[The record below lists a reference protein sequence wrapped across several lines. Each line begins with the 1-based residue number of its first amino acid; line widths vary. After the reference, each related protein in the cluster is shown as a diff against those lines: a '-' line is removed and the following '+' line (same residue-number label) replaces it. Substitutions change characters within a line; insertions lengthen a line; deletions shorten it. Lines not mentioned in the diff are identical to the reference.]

1 MPSPATC
8 RLASPDEQIA
18 AQRAVIARFE
28 AALWEGGFNES
39 LLQSYQ
45 SAWRRLEALIAKRGD
60 DRRHHFVLVIP
71 VADSPQQLRACLDS
85 LLDLCKLFGY
95 GGQHDGSFDSAQDRP
110 FDSARDKRWKKVT
123 VMIADDTLDPDCIA
137 AHQAIARDFGA
148 RGLAMHYFGLDEQRA
163 LLASLPDS
171 TALARIIGESRPE
184 AFSHKGQAI
193 MRNIA
198 WLKLAQ
204 MQAADVLKDSDPLR
218 AEARVESYAPLLF
231 YTLDADQTFKVNVS
245 TADGDRD
252 VYAVNFFAQLD
263 AIFSTTDAEVLTG
276 KVVGDPPVSPAVMAG
291 NFLDDVTGFLR
302 EMTDCDPDAA
312 YRQPAASTQ
321 GSGEAAYHDMA
332 GLFGFQQAAEAYRYR
347 CPLPGSPSNADCF
360 VDFSRHLNRFFHG
373 EHPTRITR
381 YRHADVMQSVQ
392 PARTV
397 YTGNAV
403 FRPTALNWFIP
414 FAPLRLR
421 MSGPT
426 LGRLMKAGLGT
437 RFVSANLPMLHKRT
451 VDTTGE
457 AEFRPGVMSSDE
469 HVDLCDEFERQFHGD
484 VMLFSIERLTEQGF
498 PLQPVAP
505 ERIAATLES
514 VQADMLAQYRAKH
527 LASVDKLARLQ
538 TLLNDPGAWWNRTE
552 TLAGGRA
559 HFQVFADNLAHN
571 FGSDSPCHARIDSAA
586 NRTAWRQRQ
595 LDAIASYHADR
606 RAWDEALAAL
616 GQALRP
622 GSGQA

>member
-8 RLASPDEQIA
+8 RLASLDEQIA
-18 AQRAVIARFE
+18 AQHAVIARFE
-28 AALWEGGFNES
+28 TALWEGGFNES

-45 SAWRRLEALIAKRGD
+45 SAWRRLEALIAARGD
-60 DRRHHFVLVIP
+60 DRRHRFVLVIP
-71 VADSPQQLRACLDS
+71 VADSPQQLHACLDS
-85 LLDLCKLFGY
+85 LLDLCRLFGY
-95 GGQHDGSFDSAQDRP
+95 GGQHGGSFNETQDQPLDDAQG
-110 FDSARDKRWKKVT
+110 SRWKKVS
-123 VMIADDTLDPDCIA
+123 VMIADDTLDPVCIA
-137 AHQAIARDFGA
+137 AHQAIAREFEA
-148 RGLAMHYFGLDEQRA
+148 KGLAVDYFDLDEQRA
-163 LLASLPDS
+163 LLDLLPDS
-171 TALARIIGESRPE
+171 TSLSRIIGEFHPE

-204 MQAADVLKDSDPLR
+204 MQAADV
-218 AEARVESYAPLLF
+218 PLLF
-231 YTLDADQTFKVNVS
+231 YTLDADQTFKVNIAA
-245 TADGDRD
+245 ADGAHD

-263 AIFSTTDAEVLTG
+263 AIFSATNAEVLTG

-291 NFLDDVTGFLR
+291 NFLEDVTGFLR
-302 EMTDCDPDAA
+302 EMADCDPDAA

-332 GLFGFQQAAEAYRYR
+332 GLFGFEQADKAYRYR
-347 CPLPGSPSNADCF
+347 CPLPGTPSNADCF
-360 VDFSRHLNRFFHG
+360 VDFSRHLKRFFHG
-373 EHPTRITR
+373 EHPTRVTW
-381 YRHADVMQSVQ
+381 YRHANVMQSVQ

-426 LGRLMKAGLGT
+426 LGRLMRAGLGT

-457 AEFRPGVMSSDE
+457 AEFRPGVVSQRE
-469 HVDLCDEFERQFHGD
+469 RVDLCDEYERQFHGD
-484 VMLFSIERLTEQGF
+484 VMLFSIERLTEHGF
-498 PLQPVAP
+498 PQQPVSS
-505 ERIAATLES
+505 EQIATTLKS
-514 VQADMLAQYRAKH
+514 VQAEMLEQYRAKH
-527 LASVDKLARLQ
+527 QATVDKYAQLQ
-538 TLLNDPGAWWNRTE
+538 ALLNKARVCLDHNEA
-552 TLAGGRA
+552 LACA
-559 HFQVFADNLAHN
+559 HANFEAFADNLAHN

-595 LDAIASYHADR
+595 LDAIGSYHADL
-606 RAWDEALAAL
+606 RAWDEALATL
-616 GQALRP
+616 RQA
-622 GSGQA
+622 

>member
-1 MPSPATC
+1 MLSPATC
-8 RLASPDEQIA
+8 RLASPDERIA
-18 AQRAVIARFE
+18 AQHAVIARFE

-45 SAWRRLEALIAKRGD
+45 SAWRRLEALIAARGS

-95 GGQHDGSFDSAQDRP
+95 GGQHDGCFDSAQDRP
-110 FDSARDKRWKKVT
+110 FDSAQDRRWKKVS

-137 AHQAIARDFGA
+137 AHQAIAREFGA

-171 TALARIIGESRPE
+171 AALARVIGEFHPE

-198 WLKLAQ
+198 WLRLAQ
-204 MQAADVLKDSDPLR
+204 MQATD
-218 AEARVESYAPLLF
+218 APLLY
-231 YTLDADQTFKVNVS
+231 YTLDADQTFKVNIS

-263 AIFSTTDAEVLTG
+263 AIFSATDAEVLTG

-291 NFLDDVTGFLR
+291 NFLEDVTGFLR

-332 GLFGFQQAAEAYRYR
+332 GLFGFQQSAEAYRYR
-347 CPLPGSPSNADCF
+347 CPLPGTPSNADCF
-360 VDFSRHLNRFFHG
+360 VDFSRHLKRFFHG
-373 EHPTRITR
+373 EHPTRITW
-381 YRHADVMQSVQ
+381 YRHTDAMQSVQ

-437 RFVSANLPMLHKRT
+437 RFVSANLPMLHTRT

-457 AEFRPGVMSSDE
+457 AEFRPGVMSSNE
-469 HVDLCDEFERQFHGD
+469 HVDLCDEYERQFHGD

-498 PLQPVAP
+498 PQQPVAA
-505 ERIAATLES
+505 EQIAATLES
-514 VQADMLAQYRAKH
+514 VQADMLAQYHAKH
-527 LASVDKLARLQ
+527 QAIVDKYAQLQ
-538 TLLNDPGAWWNRTE
+538 ALLNRARACLGHNDA
-552 TLAGGRA
+552 LACA
-559 HFQVFADNLAHN
+559 HANFEAFSDNLAHN